1 MSSILFLPA
10 STGKHFRDDGV
21 NAAARGYLSTPMV
34 KHLLSCD
41 QCCHAIEAQ
50 KLVISARGNSR
61 NVHHMQYAEDRH

>member
-1 MSSILFLPA
+1 MSSILFLLA
-10 STGKHFRDDGV
+10 SMGKHLRDDMI

-41 QCCHAIEAQ
+41 QCCNAIEAQ

-61 NVHHMQYAEDRH
+61 NVQHM